1 MTYCEDY
8 KVAGKALL
16 APDQGVELTQTDV
29 DASDAGRDESGFMH
43 RHVVRRR
50 VKSWNF
56 VYSFLSKEELAYLES
71 LFDGLDSFQFTY
83 PGENGPATC
92 TAYCSNNSV
101 TVQNLRLGV
110 YRNFKFS
117 VIEC

>member
-1 MTYCEDY
+1 MKLCDDY
-8 KVAGKALL
+8 QVAGKPLI

-29 DASDAGRDESGFMH
+29 DASDAGRDEGGFMH

-56 VYSFLSKEELAYLES
+56 TYSFLSKEELSYLES
-71 LFDGLDSFQFTY
+71 LFEGLDTFAFTY
-83 PGENGPATC
+83 PGEDGPEQC
-92 TAYCSNNSV
+92 TAYCSNNAI

-110 YRNFKFS
+110 YRNYKFS
-117 VIEC
+117 VIQC